1 MAKNR
6 GNRPTPSREK
16 LAEPVEPPDYNDQTP
31 KFCLNFLRDGF
42 DVHALSTQRQAAFAK
57 TLQKLAS
64 FRWKDLL
71 AAPRHGQGTELIPA
85 RQFKAPIPNQF
96 QDEPRFMVFRYE
108 GNLPMAGVRVRDV
121 YHVLWLEPEFGRLYD
136 HGTS

>member
-42 DVHALSTQRQAAFAK
+42 DVHAL
-57 TLQKLAS
+57 
-64 FRWKDLL
+64 
-71 AAPRHGQGTELIPA
+71 
-85 RQFKAPIPNQF
+85 
-96 QDEPRFMVFRYE
+96 
-108 GNLPMAGVRVRDV
+108 PMAGVRVRDV